1 MPDKEL
7 FQGIGQMVRRALSA
21 GGRLT
26 ALVIALMLVV
36 FSLMGCQTVQGLGRD
51 ITTAGE
57 AGERAIEK
65 P

>member
-1 MPDKEL
+1 M
-7 FQGIGQMVRRALSA
+7 IRRSLVVIAL
-21 GGRLT
+21 
-26 ALVIALMLVV
+26 ALVI

-51 ITTAGE
+51 ITSAGE

>member
-1 MPDKEL
+1 MGRFLP
-7 FQGIGQMVRRALSA
+7 R
-21 GGRLT
+21 GRLT
-26 ALVIALMLVV
+26 VLVMALMLVL

-51 ITTAGE
+51 LTTAGE

>member
-1 MPDKEL
+1 
-7 FQGIGQMVRRALSA
+7 MVRRVF
-21 GGRLT
+21 
-26 ALVIALMLVV
+26 LVIALTLEL

-51 ITTAGE
+51 LTTAGE

>member
-1 MPDKEL
+1 M
-7 FQGIGQMVRRALSA
+7 IRRSLV
-21 GGRLT
+21 
-26 ALVIALMLVV
+26 VIALTLVI

-57 AGERAIEK
+57 AGERAVEK

>member
-1 MPDKEL
+1 
-7 FQGIGQMVRRALSA
+7 MVRRVC
-21 GGRLT
+21 
-26 ALVIALMLVV
+26 LVIALMLVV

>member
-1 MPDKEL
+1 
-7 FQGIGQMVRRALSA
+7 MVRKAF
-21 GGRLT
+21 
-26 ALVIALMLVV
+26 LVIALTLVL
-36 FSLMGCQTVQGLGRD
+36 FSLMGCQTVQGIGRD

>member
-1 MPDKEL
+1 M
-7 FQGIGQMVRRALSA
+7 IRRIV
-21 GGRLT
+21 
-26 ALVIALMLVV
+26 LVIALMLVL
-36 FSLMGCQTVQGLGRD
+36 FALMGCQTVQGLGRD

>member
-1 MPDKEL
+1 M
-7 FQGIGQMVRRALSA
+7 IRRILLA
-21 GGRLT
+21 
-26 ALVIALMLVV
+26 IALMLVI
-36 FSLMGCQTVQGLGRD
+36 FSLMSCQTVQGLGRD